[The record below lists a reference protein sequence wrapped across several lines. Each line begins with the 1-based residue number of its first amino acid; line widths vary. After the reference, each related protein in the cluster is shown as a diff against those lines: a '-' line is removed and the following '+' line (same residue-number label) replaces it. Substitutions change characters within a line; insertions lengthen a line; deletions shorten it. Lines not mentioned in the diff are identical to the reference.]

1 MKTTKHDDGLEW
13 LREVRRKLAKKF
25 NYDPKIAAA
34 YYQRKQKESGA
45 RIYRPEVPAGSGLH
59 ACDVLHDKAHT
70 EIAAGQCATLTS
82 YRAARKRKA
91 KRAK

>member
-1 MKTTKHDDGLEW
+1 MKTKRDETLEEIW
-13 LREVRRKLAKKF
+13 AIRRKLAKQF

-45 RIYRPEVPAGSGLH
+45 RIYRPEVPAGSDVHAHAALH
-59 ACDVLHDKAHT
+59 EQAHA
-70 EIAAGQCATLTS
+70 EVAAGQSTTLTS

-91 KRAK
+91 RPAK

>member
-1 MKTTKHDDGLEW
+1 MKMKRDETLEEIW
-13 LREVRRKLAKKF
+13 AIRRKLAKKF

-45 RIYRPEVPAGSGLH
+45 RIYRPEVPAGSDIH
-59 ACDVLHDKAHT
+59 AYDVLHDKTHA
-70 EIAAGQCATLTS
+70 EAAAGQCATLTS

-91 KRAK
+91 KQTK